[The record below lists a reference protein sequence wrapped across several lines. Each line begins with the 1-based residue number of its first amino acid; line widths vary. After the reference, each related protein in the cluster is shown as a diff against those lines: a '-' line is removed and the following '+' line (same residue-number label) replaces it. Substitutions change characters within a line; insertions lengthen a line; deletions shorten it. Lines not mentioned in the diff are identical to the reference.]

1 MYDVIIVGAGPAGSS
16 AARRCAQLGASTLLI
31 DSAVFPRD
39 KLCGGGLS
47 GQAMSYLDF
56 GLPPAIVERDIFG
69 ARVHFGERSVT
80 VRKPYRVGVTVSR
93 YNLDFFLTQKASEL
107 GVNLLE
113 GTRVSSL
120 VYGQDCVQVMTGK
133 EKHLGSMVIGCD
145 GFNSVVARYVRR
157 KHRKNEY
164 GICLESKIPSDSA
177 TIDSYIRD
185 AIDIHFGIVYGGY
198 GWVFPYKEHFYVG
211 IGGMASQLENPR
223 KVMRD
228 FLVTIGFSSDIEMKG
243 HPIPAGGVRRKTI
256 ADRLLLAGDA
266 AGFVDTFYG
275 EGLAFAIRS
284 GQIAGE
290 VAISALKRGDCSTPG
305 LRSYSERCRKEFG
318 IDLQYSLL
326 FSNLMHRFPKILLRL
341 LASDGDVL
349 DKYLEVPA
357 RRRSYRSFLAWLFPR
372 LPLLYAKAASR

>member
-1 MYDVIIVGAGPAGSS
+1 MHDVIIVGAGPAGSS

-31 DSAVFPRD
+31 DSATFPRD

-47 GQAMSYLDF
+47 EQAMSYLDF
-56 GLPPAIVERDIFG
+56 DLPPAIVERDIFG
-69 ARVHFGERSVT
+69 ARVHYGDRSVE
-80 VRKPYRVGVTVSR
+80 VRKPYRVAVTVSR
-93 YNLDFFLTQKASEL
+93 YNLDFFLAQKAREL

-113 GTRVSSL
+113 GKRVSSL
-120 VYGQDCVQVMTGK
+120 VYGHDSVEVMTGK
-133 EKHLGSMVIGCD
+133 EKHVGRMVIGCD
-145 GFNSVVARYVRR
+145 GFNSVAARYVRR

-164 GICLESKIPSDSA
+164 GICLESKIPSDPA
-177 TIDSYIRD
+177 TIDSYLHD
-185 AIDIHFGIVYGGY
+185 AIDIHFSIVYGGY
-198 GWVFPYKEHFYVG
+198 GWVFPYKEQFYVG
-211 IGGMASQLENPR
+211 IGGLASRLKDPKR
-223 KVMRD
+223 VMRD
-228 FLVTIGFSSDIEMKG
+228 FLAATGFSSDIDMKG
-243 HPIPAGGVRRKTI
+243 HPIPSGGVRRKTV
-256 ADRLLLAGDA
+256 ADRLILAGDA

-290 VAISALKRGDCSTPG
+290 VAVSALRKGDCSPAG
-305 LRSYSERCRKEFG
+305 LRSYSQRCRQEFG

-357 RRRSYRSFLAWLFPR
+357 RRRSYKSFLAWLLPR
-372 LPLLYAKAASR
+372 LPLLYAKVISR